1 MKLLMAMN
9 EREYSIY
16 IKDKI
21 DRYAVTIKENTF
33 EVTDISP
40 FDRAEIAIS
49 GYLPNGFHT
58 KNHEFYNIF
67 ASGNIVGNVWI
78 KVDEESKSA
87 FLYEIYLKKLYRSNG
102 IGKKVMTEL
111 ESHLS
116 SRNIVYFKLHVFGNN
131 EHAINLYN
139 NLGFHVA
146 GINMFKEITGL

>member
-1 MKLLMAMN
+1 MPMY
-9 EREYSIY
+9 ESEYNIY

-21 DRYAVTIKENTF
+21 DRYALTIEENTF
-33 EVTDISP
+33 EITDQSS
-40 FDRAEIAIS
+40 FDRAEKAIN
-49 GYLPNGFHT
+49 GYLPNGFHS
-58 KNHEFYNIF
+58 KNHEFYNIL

-87 FLYEIYLKKLYRSNG
+87 FLYEIFLKELYRSNG

-111 ESHLS
+111 ELHLS
-116 SRNIVYFKLHVFGNN
+116 SRKIVYFKLHVFGNN

-146 GINMFKEITGL
+146 GINMYKEITEF